1 MSDDFLRWLY
11 DHAPIARSE
20 VRSLI
25 RSSVGEREVAYRNLR
40 WICHPRDNSVER
52 SLWLKQATEE
62 EGEVDWLIG
71 RLGPGKLLCDIGAN
85 CGVYALTAR
94 ATAGA
99 QVIAIEPNPTMRE
112 RLAANMKLNGLDGVT
127 VVAAAVGDEPGRL
140 KLAMGSRWDFGQAS
154 LIDRPNSAG
163 FEVDVRPLAD
173 ILREHG
179 TTRVDAIKIDV
190 EGFEDRALGG
200 YLRDTADVDLP
211 SSLVI
216 EHLHSKIWSTDLKAL
231 ALSRG
236 YALAQTTTNNF
247 LFTR

>member
-1 MSDDFLRWLY
+1 MSDDLLRWLY
-11 DHAPIARSE
+11 DHAPIARAE

-25 RSSVGEREVAYRNLR
+25 RSSVGERQVIYRNLR
-40 WICHPRDNSVER
+40 WICHPKDNSVER

-62 EGEVDWLIG
+62 EGEVDWLIS
-71 RLGPGKLLCDIGAN
+71 RLGPGQVLCDIGAN

-94 ATAGA
+94 AASGA
-99 QVIAIEPNPTMRE
+99 RVVAIEPNPVMRD
-112 RLAANMKLNGLDGVT
+112 RLAANMTLNGLDGIA
-127 VVAAAVGDEPGRL
+127 VVAAAVGDAPGRL

-163 FEVDVRPLAD
+163 IEVEVRPLSD
-173 ILREHG
+173 ILRDQG
-179 TTRVDAIKIDV
+179 LTRVDAVKIDV
-190 EGFEDRALGG
+190 EGFEDKALSG
-200 YLRDTADVDLP
+200 YLRSASESDLP

-216 EHLHSKIWSTDLKAL
+216 EHLHKKIWSTDLHAL

-236 YALAQTTTNNF
+236 YELAGTTTNNF